1 MKKVQLGNTGERVS
15 QMCLGTML
23 MGTAID
29 EDTSI
34 AMLDSFRTA
43 GGDFFDTANCYA
55 WWEKGA
61 EGGESESLLGR
72 WMKAR
77 GNRDEIF
84 LATKGGAGIDD
95 LSAIRTADGT
105 VDWNAIEAQ
114 YEGLAPKT
122 LRKALEGSLRRLG
135 VDVIDL
141 YYIHVDDRVTPMEDT
156 LRALNDFVQ
165 EGKVRYVGCSNFQTW
180 RLERALNLSRENGW
194 APYVAIQNEYS
205 YFRPLSGINMGVGVH
220 TVDEQLDY
228 LASNDNVTLLAYS
241 PLLKGTY
248 EDTEKRE
255 RYEKWPLFNTH
266 DSETRLAT
274 LSQMADDLGVS
285 NHQLVLAWLLH
296 HQPRVIPI
304 VGASGLAQLEHNL
317 GSVEIE
323 LSDEQMAAL
332 TSAGV

>member
-1 MKKVQLGNTGERVS
+1 MKKVQLGKTGERVS

-23 MGTAID
+23 MGTATD
-29 EDTSI
+29 EDTSF
-34 AMLDSFRTA
+34 AMLDSFREA

-55 WWEKGA
+55 WWVGQA

-84 LATKGGAGIDD
+84 LATKGGAGIVD
-95 LSAIRTADGT
+95 LPEARSPDGE
-105 VDWNAIEAQ
+105 VDWNTIASH
-114 YEGLAPKT
+114 YEGLAPDV

-135 VDVIDL
+135 VDTIDL
-141 YYIHVDDRVTPMEDT
+141 YYIHVDDRITPMEET

-165 EGKVRYVGCSNFQTW
+165 EGKVRYIGCSNIQTW

-205 YFRPLSGINMGVGVH
+205 YFRPLSGINMGVGGH

-228 LASNDNVTLLAYS
+228 LANNDNVTLMAYS
-241 PLLKGTY
+241 PLLKGIY
-248 EDTEKRE
+248 EDAEKRE

-266 DSETRLAT
+266 DSQTRLAA
-274 LSQMADDLGVS
+274 LSQMADELGVS

-296 HQPRVIPI
+296 HAPRVIPI
-304 VGASGLAQLEHNL
+304 VGASGLEQLEHNL
-317 GSVEIE
+317 KAADIA
-323 LSDEQMAAL
+323 LSEGQMATL